1 MHTMAVP
8 VSELSLDLNNYRSTP
23 QPDEVS
29 AVKAMIATSP
39 TRFWALMDSLIEDG
53 YLPNENIIVLI
64 QSGKK
69 VVMEGNRRVA
79 VLKLLNG
86 LLTQESLEVPEG
98 TRTKIAA
105 LNVDW
110 KVANSAVPCSVY
122 DEVDTDLVDRVISR
136 IHGKNDKTGR
146 DNWESIAR
154 ARHNRD
160 KNGGSE
166 PELDLLEKFLQASTE
181 LSGDQK
187 LRWEGQ
193 YPISVLEEAL
203 KRVAPRLG
211 CSSARDLADRYPSVN
226 YHAALGQIILA
237 IGRRSVGFPVIRGND
252 NWFVKF
258 GIPAQDNTQS
268 STSATSSSQGS
279 SYTSSTAGANE
290 PSADMSA
297 QANPGASVDEKNSS
311 SEDHVGGVQKKQD
324 GAEAKTA
331 HPNESS
337 AQTDGLETQSDDAP
351 RDQGVESPGATEAA
365 EAAEAAADQ
374 DGSNEEPA
382 NTGDNANSNDVET
395 KKRRKVSAV
404 PLEDPRAVK
413 RALKNLKIYG
423 NDSGKIQS
431 LKIEA
436 YKLNL
441 ETHPTAFCFLLRSLF
456 ELSAK
461 AYADQH
467 SISLYD
473 HKKNRDLS
481 LVDSLRKIVDY
492 LTQQKKDMQMLKKL
506 HGPME
511 ELAIHDGILSITAM
525 NQLVHNLRYISDST
539 QIPVAFARVFP
550 LLEEMNK

>member
-1 MHTMAVP
+1 MQTTAVP

-64 QSGKK
+64 QGGKK

-98 TRTKIAA
+98 TRTKIAS
-105 LNVDW
+105 LTVDW
-110 KVANSAVPCSVY
+110 KAANSAVPCSVY

-136 IHGKNDKTGR
+136 IHGKNDKAGR

-166 PELDLLEKFLQASTE
+166 PELDLLENFLQASTE
-181 LSGDQK
+181 LSEDQK

-193 YPISVLEEAL
+193 YAISVLEEAL
-203 KRVAPRLG
+203 KRLAPRLG
-211 CSSARDLADRYPSVN
+211 CSSVRDLADRYPSVS

-258 GIPAQDNTQS
+258 GIPVQDDTQS
-268 STSATSSSQGS
+268 SASATSPSQGS
-279 SYTSSTAGANE
+279 SYTSSAAGANE
-290 PSADMSA
+290 PNADLSA
-297 QANPGASVDEKNSS
+297 QANPGASKDEKNGS
-311 SEDHVGGVQKKQD
+311 SEDHVGSAQQKQD
-324 GAEAKTA
+324 DAEAKTA

-337 AQTDGLETQSDDAP
+337 AQTDGPETQSDDAP
-351 RDQGVESPGATEAA
+351 RVKGV

-374 DGSNEEPA
+374 NGSNEEPA
-382 NTGDNANSNDVET
+382 NTGDNADANDVET

-413 RALKNLKIYG
+413 RALKNLKVYG

-461 AYADQH
+461 AYANQH

-481 LVDSLRKIVDY
+481 LVDSLRKIVDH